1 MKKFQSFLA
10 HRKRTEGVALSLL
23 MAASLFAASGSTV
36 SAEGYA
42 YLDLTSPVSLQVT
55 IGTVEQIDDLKDS
68 NLVIDVYQVGKA
80 VKNSDDSYHIEL
92 LGDFTND
99 ILTKDLP
106 PEVDPDDSGKMVQ
119 IKSIN
124 DKNISYTSWQKIA
137 SNAANALLGETPSVN
152 PEGVLIE
159 ESKPAFDAATGKL
172 TTISPKANDDGTY
185 GGLYLV
191 VPRGSD
197 LDEYVKILDDG
208 SIGTIAHSKMLEYT
222 FTPMLVAA
230 PGKALTD
237 TDYGTFNTADPTPW
251 MDTVFVSFKAE
262 QEPLIGRFKIVKEI
276 DAYETTDPVT
286 FIFQVEGTFHEGQE
300 DEEKVISTA
309 ASIVFDG
316 TAVEKERVFDNI
328 KVGSKITVTE
338 VYRGANY
345 ELDPGSIVITVNG
358 EPVTEDNAFVVSAD
372 EEDEE
377 NILTFRF
384 KNYYDDTY
392 REGGSVTNQFE
403 HDENTWKVT
412 PAKDR

>member
-10 HRKRTEGVALSLL
+10 HRKRTKGVALSLL
-23 MAASLFAASGSTV
+23 MAAGLFAASGSTV

-55 IGTVEQIDDLKDS
+55 IGTVEQIDDLKES
-68 NLVIDVYQVGKA
+68 NLVIDVYQIGKA
-80 VKNSDDSYHIEL
+80 VKNSDDSYHVEL
-92 LGDFTND
+92 LGDFTDD

-106 PEVDPDDSGKMVQ
+106 PEADPDDPGKMVQ
-119 IKSIN
+119 IESIN
-124 DKNISYTSWQKIA
+124 DKNISYPSWQKIA
-137 SNAANALLGETPSVN
+137 SNASDALLGETPSVN
-152 PEGVLIE
+152 PDVVQVCKAV
-159 ESKPAFDAATGKL
+159 SAFDAEGNLASIPL
-172 TTISPKANDDGTY
+172 PANDDGTY
-185 GGLYLV
+185 GGLFLV
-191 VPRGSD
+191 VPHGSD
-197 LDEYVKILDDG
+197 LDEYVKILEDG
-208 SIGTIAHSKMLEYT
+208 SIGTIAHSDMLEYT

-237 TDYGTFNTADPTPW
+237 ENYGTFNTADPTPW
-251 MDTVFVSFKAE
+251 MYTVFVSFKAD

-316 TAVEKERVFDNI
+316 VGEESRIFENI

-345 ELDPGSIVITVNG
+345 ELEPGSIVITANG

-372 EEDEE
+372 EDDEE